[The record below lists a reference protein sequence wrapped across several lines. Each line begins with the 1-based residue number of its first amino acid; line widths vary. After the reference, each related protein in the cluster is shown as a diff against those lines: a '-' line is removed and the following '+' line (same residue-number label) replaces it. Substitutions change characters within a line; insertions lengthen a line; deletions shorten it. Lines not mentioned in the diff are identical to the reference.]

1 MARIRA
7 EDFMTLSLVCGTE
20 TGGLSNIKQ
29 VGEERQNDRRIEM
42 MGSMYRERHLV
53 LVSTVLVLSLIAGI
67 IL

>member
-1 MARIRA
+1 
-7 EDFMTLSLVCGTE
+7 LSLVCGTE

-53 LVSTVLVLSLIAGI
+53 LESPPCWCSALLPG
-67 IL
+67 